1 MVNSNTYRVEV
12 APDTDFME
20 GWNDPAVPNMEFM
33 YDQESLAECEDIDGV
48 YYATYKTW
56 VVHTPRLWEWTDSSG
71 EHSVEIPAGEYGF
84 YNND

>member
-1 MVNSNTYRVEV
+1 MVSSNTYRVEV

-33 YDQESLAECEDIDGV
+33 YDQESLDECENIDGV

-56 VVHTPRLWEWTDSSG
+56 VVSTPRLWEWTDNSG

-84 YNND
+84 L